1 MGHSL
6 YSEDHIRLS
15 INTVH
20 FKEGL
25 QECWKKN
32 IERAGTLREH
42 VEHNFTGVIKKLTI
56 SMLGGYNVRK
66 FDTNVQ
72 ELKYK
77 VLREIARLAKDDK
90 LAAGIPGIPETIVPG
105 PVATMRCCI
114 YKERAI
120 VNERIKMALGG
131 HEDVPGEVE
140 VLPLHVTNAP

>member
-1 MGHSL
+1 M
-6 YSEDHIRLS
+6 
-15 INTVH
+15 
-20 FKEGL
+20 
-25 QECWKKN
+25 
-32 IERAGTLREH
+32 
-42 VEHNFTGVIKKLTI
+42 
-56 SMLGGYNVRK
+56 RK

-131 HEDVPGEVE
+131 HEDVPGKSRFC
-140 VLPLHVTNAP
+140 PLHVTNAP

>member
-1 MGHSL
+1 
-6 YSEDHIRLS
+6 
-15 INTVH
+15 
-20 FKEGL
+20 
-25 QECWKKN
+25 
-32 IERAGTLREH
+32 
-42 VEHNFTGVIKKLTI
+42 
-56 SMLGGYNVRK
+56 MLGGYNVRK

-140 VLPLHVTNAP
+140 VLPIACDECPVSEITVSDACRGCIAHRWPRPE

>member
-1 MGHSL
+1 ML
-6 YSEDHIRLS
+6 E
-15 INTVH
+15 
-20 FKEGL
+20 
-25 QECWKKN
+25 KN
-32 IERAGTLREH
+32 IERAGTLQEH
-42 VEHNFTGVIKKLTI
+42 VEHNFIGMIKKHDKKLTI

-120 VNERIKMALGG
+120 VN
-131 HEDVPGEVE
+131 
-140 VLPLHVTNAP
+140 